1 MLLCKEVDHANPLK
15 PCPPRIWQ
23 LTVTELE
30 HRIRVRAYEIYEER
44 RRQEGHALNDWLE
57 AKAEV
62 LGVVAKAKAA

>member
-1 MLLCKEVDHANPLK
+1 MQTRLSPAHPEYGE
-15 PCPPRIWQ
+15 

-44 RRQEGHALNDWLE
+44 HSQEGHALNDWLE

-62 LGVVAKAKAA
+62 LGVVAKPKAA